1 MVQGMNTYRITVTVG
16 QRSDLDIP
24 SSVDEA
30 LSLVRNLL
38 SQGDMLEVL
47 SVEPQDKQTKEIKW
61 G

>member
-1 MVQGMNTYRITVTVG
+1 MVQGMNTYRITIAVR
-16 QRSDLDIP
+16 QRSDLDMP

-47 SVEPQDKQTKEIKW
+47 SVEPQDKETKEIKW

>member
-1 MVQGMNTYRITVTVG
+1 MVQGMNTYKITVTVG

>member
-38 SQGDMLEVL
+38 SQGGMLEVL
-47 SVEPQDKQTKEIKW
+47 SVEPQDKETKEIKW

>member
-1 MVQGMNTYRITVTVG
+1 MVQGMNTYKITVTVG

-38 SQGDMLEVL
+38 SQGAMLEVL
-47 SVEPQDKQTKEIKW
+47 SVEPQDKETKEIKW

>member
-1 MVQGMNTYRITVTVG
+1 MVQGMNTYQITVTVG

>member
-24 SSVDEA
+24 SSIDEA

-38 SQGDMLEVL
+38 GQGGMLEVL
-47 SVEPQDKQTKEIKW
+47 SVEPQDKETKEVRW

>member
-1 MVQGMNTYRITVTVG
+1 MNTYRITVTVG

>member
-1 MVQGMNTYRITVTVG
+1 MVQGMNTYQITVTVR

-47 SVEPQDKQTKEIKW
+47 LVEPQDKQTKEIKW

>member
-1 MVQGMNTYRITVTVG
+1 MVQGMNTYRITVTVR

-47 SVEPQDKQTKEIKW
+47 SVEPQDKETKEIKW